1 MARGTHWFA
10 LPLEAGRVMEK
21 QNDSRREGGLGRGFV
36 DQLAGTRGTTKS
48 GTDKRHAPKKLGACL
63 DEDPAGYWARPRRAS
78 KQQQAIKPYCTIA
91 VGKGLSWWWRGGGGT
106 ITEGWRDKQVLY

>member
-21 QNDSRREGGLGRGFV
+21 QKDSRREGGLGRGFV
-36 DQLAGTRGTTKS
+36 DQLAGTRGTTTKS

-78 KQQQAIKPYCTIA
+78 KQQAIKPYCTIA
-91 VGKGLSWWWRGGGGT
+91 GGKGLSWWRGGGGT
-106 ITEGWRDKQVLY
+106 IAEGWRDKQVLY